1 MPRVTQTVD
10 GLEQYM
16 LKSMKNQLNDDNK
29 RSQNSITKV
38 KKTYEDFMKIYEN
51 LNKSL

>member
-1 MPRVTQTVD
+1 MPRVTQTID

-38 KKTYEDFMKIYEN
+38 KKTYEDWGKG
-51 LNKSL
+51 K